1 MVIVL
6 QFFVS
11 SENATKVNLSQ
22 TFEPISWLHL
32 LGTDDYGEI
41 YLPELL
47 SARSTLFVTVLTLIA
62 IVVIGV
68 TLGLFA
74 GYKKGGLND

>member
-1 MVIVL
+1 MHKIFSKNNLIFFVFGAFIFVMIVL

-32 LGTDDYGEI
+32 LGTDD
-41 YLPELL
+41 
-47 SARSTLFVTVLTLIA
+47 
-62 IVVIGV
+62 
-68 TLGLFA
+68 
-74 GYKKGGLND
+74 

>member
-32 LGTDDYGEI
+32 LELMIMGEI

-47 SARSTLFVTVLTLIA
+47 SVHVQHCLLLF
-62 IVVIGV
+62 
-68 TLGLFA
+68 
-74 GYKKGGLND
+74 

>member
-1 MVIVL
+1 MIM
-6 QFFVS
+6 
-11 SENATKVNLSQ
+11 
-22 TFEPISWLHL
+22 
-32 LGTDDYGEI
+32 GEI

-47 SARSTLFVTVLTLIA
+47 SVRSTLFVTVLTLIA

-74 GYKKGGLND
+74 GYKRVD